1 MSSHDRTSSYVELL
15 SSGKMS
21 PPGKTS
27 PGEMSSGGLLG
38 ELEAWC
44 MQSRTCLL
52 SREGRL
58 EDWIKSRGCSSS
70 NIEISRRFSVCS
82 SKSSASPVLSNCEA
96 DVNDGGKEETC
107 STNDVRRM
115 GKCEK

>member
-1 MSSHDRTSSYVELL
+1 ML
-15 SSGKMS
+15 SCCPGKMS

-82 SKSSASPVLSNCEA
+82 SKSSASAVLSNCEA